1 MEKLAKIQAELHC
14 KKNLSNDFGG
24 YKYRSA
30 EQILEAVKP
39 MLNGAMILL
48 SDEIVQIATD
58 EVIQTT
64 ESENGK
70 THVQKISPRCY
81 VKATATFI
89 DGDFQT
95 SVSAYA
101 REPLSKKGMD
111 EAQVTGATS
120 SYARKYALNGLL
132 CIDNTDDADS
142 MDNRDF
148 TPATTEQIAELTKLG
163 TDFDKMFK
171 TLGIKD
177 CTELSAEKADKIIAA
192 KQAKANKDK

>member
-14 KKNLSNDFGG
+14 KKNQSNDFGG

-39 MLNGAMILL
+39 MLNGAIILL
-48 SDEIVQIATD
+48 SDEIVQINNDT
-58 EVIQTT
+58 VVQSTKT
-64 ESENGK
+64 ENGES
-70 THVQKISPRCY
+70 HIQKISPRCY

-111 EAQVTGATS
+111 EAQITGATS

-132 CIDNTDDADS
+132 CIDNTDDPDS

-148 TPATTEQIAELTKLG
+148 TPATAEQIAELTKLG
-163 TDFDKMFK
+163 TDFEKMFK

-177 CTELSAEKADKIIAA
+177 CTELSEEKADKIIAA
-192 KQAKANKDK
+192 KQARANKD